1 MSKVTVEM
9 IQQLREKTGVGMMEC
24 KKALVET
31 EGDLAKAVDLLRARG
46 AKVAAKRAGQETN
59 NGVIHAYIHPGSR
72 LGVMV
77 EIACETDF
85 SANTDA
91 MKNFAQDICMQIAAA
106 HPVCVSSEE
115 LDEQT
120 INKEKEIYRAQ
131 LKEEGK
137 PEKLIDQIADQ
148 KIKKYYETACL
159 MNQKF
164 VKNDKLTI
172 QDYLNELVAK
182 INENIKIKRFARFM
196 LGS

>member
-1 MSKVTVEM
+1 MATITVDM
-9 IQQLREKTGVGMMEC
+9 IQQLRAKTGVGMMEC

-31 EGDLAKAVDLLRARG
+31 EGNIEKALDLLRERG

-59 NGVIHAYIHPGSR
+59 NGVVHSYIHPGAR

-91 MKNFAQDICMQIAAA
+91 MKKFAADICMHIAAA
-106 HPVCVSSEE
+106 HPICVTSEE
-115 LDEQT
+115 LDADT
-120 INKEKEIYRAQ
+120 IEKEKEIYRAQ
-131 LKEEGK
+131 LRAEGK

-148 KIKKYYETACL
+148 KIKKYYEEACL

-172 QDYLNELVAK
+172 EDYLNELVAK
-182 INENIKIKRFARFM
+182 INENIRIKRFSRFA
-196 LGS
+196 LGA